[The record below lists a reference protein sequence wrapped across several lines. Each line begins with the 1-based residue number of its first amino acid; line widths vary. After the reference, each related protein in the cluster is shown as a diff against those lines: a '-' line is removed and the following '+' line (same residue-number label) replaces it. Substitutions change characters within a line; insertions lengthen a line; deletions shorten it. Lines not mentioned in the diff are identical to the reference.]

1 MVNVS
6 EFDRMKPS
14 LPIQSSKRFDDNYYS
29 ASLPLQR
36 LAEGAIADLLALHRS
51 DPRKVLHRYD
61 KLEQCSNRILEVDI
75 SGGCRL
81 LAQYSNGRLS
91 LLDVGGHDVV
101 RRYNDLKCIQDQLT
115 LGDPPSRFN
124 FGKRTKTFQRHPDR
138 NVGITYNEETH
149 PDWIYFLDEH
159 QKQIFDEISES
170 IFNEGERA
178 TWIVGGPGTGKTCIL
193 LQLLKLFADLEYSV
207 GIRISEPLAEYVE
220 NSTGEPI
227 RKFRVNP
234 GDSSRLD
241 ILLVDDPSFDTLRRS
256 LSTWKEDNAGSVV
269 VAFDPLQL
277 DKPLPDKAFNKLRYD
292 FGVTVHRM
300 NQCYRQKAAV
310 GERAKELMDQVAESS
325 PYLADAKKN
334 AFREE
339 HQEVTKVANEL
350 EFVNPHG
357 YVEIYEEATTEH
369 VELEVARILES
380 KSLMWTHTPGLLILL
395 DNCELSAEARLALR
409 KLERLNYIREAP
421 LELIE
426 QSKGLEFQHVFIFI
440 KHEIFEEIQN
450 GFEGSGMATY
460 VKRRLLRI
468 PFTRAKDS
476 LSVFAIE

>member
-1 MVNVS
+1 MGI
-6 EFDRMKPS
+6 RK
-14 LPIQSSKRFDDNYYS
+14 LTIQSSRRFDDNYYS

-51 DPRKVLHRYD
+51 DPRKVLHRYG
-61 KLEQCSNRILEVDI
+61 KLEQCQNRLVEVDI

-81 LAQYSNGRLS
+81 VAQYSNERLS

-101 RRYNDLKCIQDQLT
+101 RRYSDLTYMLDQLT
-115 LGDPPSRFN
+115 LGDPPSRFY

-138 NVGITYNEETH
+138 NVEITYNEETH
-149 PDWIYFLDEH
+149 PDWIYFLDAH
-159 QKQIFDEISES
+159 QKEFFDEISES

-193 LQLLKLFADLEYSV
+193 LQLLKLFVDLDYSV
-207 GIRISEPLAEYVE
+207 GIRISDALAEYIE

-227 RKFRVNP
+227 QQFRVNAAH
-234 GDSSRLD
+234 SARLD
-241 ILLVDDPSFDTLRRS
+241 ILLVDDPSFDTLKGS
-256 LSTWKEDNAGSVV
+256 LSRWKEDNAGSVV

-292 FGVTVHRM
+292 YGVTVHKM

-310 GERAKELMDQVAESS
+310 GERAKDLMDQVADSS
-325 PYLADAKKN
+325 PYLADAKKK

-339 HQEVTKVANEL
+339 HKEVTKVANEL

-357 YVEIYEEATTEH
+357 YVEIYDEATTEH

-421 LELIE
+421 LERIE

-440 KHEIFEEIQN
+440 KRDIFDEIQN
-450 GFEGSGMATY
+450 GFEGSGTATY
-460 VKRRLLRI
+460 IKRRRLRI

-476 LSVFAIE
+476 LAIFGIQ